1 MPEKRYEYCRGKYRH
16 YIQDVE
22 KDGAWREGYLGTY
35 GEFDLDKITELLN
48 KFDSENKRLKI
59 KNKGLQSELQIF
71 KEDVEYNNKI
81 CNKLSEEN
89 EQLKERINSRLHF
102 YRELYDYTNDS
113 IVKRVVDDLE
123 DILKR

>member
-22 KDGAWREGYLGTY
+22 KDGTWREGYLGTY

-102 YRELYDYTNDS
+102 YREL
-113 IVKRVVDDLE
+113 
-123 DILKR
+123 